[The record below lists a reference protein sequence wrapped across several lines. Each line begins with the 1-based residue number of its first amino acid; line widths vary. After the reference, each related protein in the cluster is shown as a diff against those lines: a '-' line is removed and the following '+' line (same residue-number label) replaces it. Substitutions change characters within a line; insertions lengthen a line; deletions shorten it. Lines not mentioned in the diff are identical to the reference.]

1 MRVDK
6 FALAIYNIRD
16 ESVFVSKRKDN
27 MENNRKLRVGVIG
40 CGRISVMHFVS
51 IASIDDVELVAC
63 CDKVK
68 EKADAAAKEYGINAY
83 TSYEEMIEC
92 ENLDAVHLCLPHYLH
107 CKVAMYA
114 FEKGVNVLTEKPM
127 DIDYESAQRAVDR
140 AKELG
145 VQFGVI
151 FQCRYNNSAVLV
163 KDAVKSGRLG
173 KIISARSTLTWSRPD
188 DYYSESDWK
197 GTWDKEG
204 GGVVIDQAI
213 HSIDLTRWIIDSE
226 VEGISCSLTNRG
238 HAKVEVEDTAEGL
251 VTFKN
256 GVKYGFYCM
265 NNYGVDEPIEIRLY
279 CEKGSVIFGYDDAY
293 ITYKD
298 GTKEVAHKDD
308 DKLSFKGGKDYWGV
322 HHVKQIRH
330 FYNALL
336 GREKLDISGEE
347 ALKTHRL
354 IMDIYEIGRKT
365 MK

>member
-1 MRVDK
+1 MK
-6 FALAIYNIRD
+6 
-16 ESVFVSKRKDN
+16 
-27 MENNRKLRVGVIG
+27 NNKKIRVGVIG

-51 IASIDDVELVAC
+51 IASIEEVELVAC

-68 EKADAAAKEYGINAY
+68 EKADAAAKEYGIKAY
-83 TSYEEMIEC
+83 TSYEEMLEC

-114 FEKGVNVLTEKPM
+114 FEKGVHVLTEKPM

-145 VQFGVI
+145 IFFGVI
-151 FQCRYNNSAVLV
+151 FQCRYNSSSRLV
-163 KDAVKSGRLG
+163 KDAVASGRLG
-173 KIISARSTLTWSRPD
+173 KVISARSTLTWSRPD
-188 DYYSESDWK
+188 NYYDESDWK

-213 HSIDLTRWIIDSE
+213 HSIDLVRWIVDSE
-226 VEGISCSLTNRG
+226 VENISCSLINRG
-238 HAKVEVEDTAEGL
+238 HPKVEVEDTAEGL

-279 CEKGSVIFGYDDAY
+279 CENGNVIFDYDNAY
-293 ITYKD
+293 IKYND
-298 GTKEVAHKDD
+298 GRTETASRDHH
-308 DKLSFKGGKDYWGV
+308 KLSYNGGKEYWGV
-322 HHVKQIRH
+322 HHVKQIRQ

-336 GREKLDISGEE
+336 GREKLEISGEE
-347 ALKTHRL
+347 ALKTHRFV
-354 IMDIYEIGRKT
+354 MDIYEIGRKT